1 MEQNIYKRQD
11 LLSVVFSMMFLIVLS
26 MIRIILTLIHLHF
39 IFSFVD
45 SIPPG
50 RKMVTSDVSILAHF
64 FADLGKLSM
73 YIDKSYFNCFR
84 HHLNVYRIF
93 NLFCLWLLTCEV
105 DISVRTIL
113 CFVWNIDS
121 CHDQRFILAAGCYHF

>member
-1 MEQNIYKRQD
+1 MVIRVKYIEFVLCLGQNIYKRQD
-11 LLSVVFSMMFLIVLS
+11 LLSVVLSMMFLIVLS

-64 FADLGKLSM
+64 FADLGKLSI
-73 YIDKSYFNCFR
+73 IDKNY
-84 HHLNVYRIF
+84 
-93 NLFCLWLLTCEV
+93 
-105 DISVRTIL
+105 
-113 CFVWNIDS
+113 
-121 CHDQRFILAAGCYHF
+121 